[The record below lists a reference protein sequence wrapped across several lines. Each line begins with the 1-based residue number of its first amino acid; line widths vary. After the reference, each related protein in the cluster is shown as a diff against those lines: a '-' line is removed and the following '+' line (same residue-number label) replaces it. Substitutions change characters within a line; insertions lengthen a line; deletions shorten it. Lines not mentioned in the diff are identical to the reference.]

1 MHDDLLREEVV
12 STLVQEEEAVLS
24 EEVAEALVNQV
35 LSTEL
40 KTLLAERVALESVT
54 RRVQGE
60 LINFTLEEVLVQ
72 AEELL
77 SVSNGILDELVSSI
91 VAQEAGYELQL
102 ERDAEFILN

>member
-1 MHDDLLREEVV
+1 MHDELLREEVV

-54 RRVQGE
+54 SRVQGE

-77 SVSNGILDELVSSI
+77 
-91 VAQEAGYELQL
+91 
-102 ERDAEFILN
+102 